1 MKLYYDLHIHSALS
15 PCADNDMTPNNIINM
30 AKIKGLNVISI
41 TDHNSTLNLKEFSE
55 VAKHLGILFIP
66 GVEIETCEEVHV
78 LLYFKDFSVV
88 EEFQEI
94 IEENLPNV
102 VLREDIYGNQFL
114 VDKEDNI
121 VGSYKKLLLQPLNLS
136 ISQVYEISK
145 FYNMIFVPAHINRQ
159 SYGIIGRL
167 GTLPDELKDVSI
179 LEVSKVNEFEFSKFL
194 PKDSRYIFLHSSDAH
209 HLWDINEKEFFIES
223 DILYTIFFK

>member
-102 VLREDIYGNQFL
+102 ALREDIYGNQFL

-121 VGSYKKLLLQPLNLS
+121 VGSYEKLLLQPLNLS

>member
-30 AKIKGLNVISI
+30 AKIKGLDVISI
-41 TDHNSTLNLKEFSE
+41 TDHNSTLNLKEFLE
-55 VAKHLGILFIP
+55 VAKRLDILFIP
-66 GVEIETCEEVHV
+66 GVEIETCEEIHV
-78 LLYFKDFSVV
+78 LLYFRDFCVV

-94 IEENLPNV
+94 IEENLPNIA
-102 VLREDIYGNQFL
+102 LREDIYGNQFL
-114 VDKEDNI
+114 VDQEDNI
-121 VGSYKKLLLQPLNLS
+121 TGKYKKLLLQPLSLS

-145 FYNMIFVPAHINRQ
+145 FYNMVFVPAHINRQ

-167 GTLPDELKDVSI
+167 GTLPDELKDVSL
-179 LEVSKVNEFEFSKFL
+179 LEISKANELEFTNLL
-194 PKDSRYIFLHSSDAH
+194 PKDNRYIFLHSSDAH

>member
-1 MKLYYDLHIHSALS
+1 
-15 PCADNDMTPNNIINM
+15 
-30 AKIKGLNVISI
+30 
-41 TDHNSTLNLKEFSE
+41 
-55 VAKHLGILFIP
+55 
-66 GVEIETCEEVHV
+66 
-78 LLYFKDFSVV
+78 
-88 EEFQEI
+88 
-94 IEENLPNV
+94 
-102 VLREDIYGNQFL
+102 

>member
-145 FYNMIFVPAHINRQ
+145 FYNMIFVPAI
-159 SYGIIGRL
+159 
-167 GTLPDELKDVSI
+167 SI
-179 LEVSKVNEFEFSKFL
+179 DNPME
-194 PKDSRYIFLHSSDAH
+194 
-209 HLWDINEKEFFIES
+209 
-223 DILYTIFFK
+223 